1 MVLKLTT
8 TNQKLNLNTP
18 NKLTILRVFLSPLV
32 LLFLILDFPFH
43 NLVAM
48 AVFGAAALTDLF
60 DGRIARSRNLVTN
73 LGKFLDPIADKM
85 LTTAAFLGFLVIG
98 RLDVWA
104 VMLVLTREFMVAT
117 IRMLAA
123 KDDVVV
129 AADFAGKAKTVAQFV
144 SILFLFAAL
153 EFASWQD
160 TLLAGSALPDSLF
173 SIPLIVGHALI
184 WVSVV
189 LTVISGC
196 QYVWSYRRYLMDSA
210 EEN

>member
-1 MVLKLTT
+1 M
-8 TNQKLNLNTP
+8 TNAKPKLNLNTP
-18 NKLTILRVFLSPLV
+18 NKLTILRVILSPLV
-32 LLFLILDFPFH
+32 LLFLLWDFPFH
-43 NLVAM
+43 NLTAM

-60 DGRIARSRNLVTN
+60 DGRIARSRGLITN

-144 SILFLFAAL
+144 SILFMFTAL

-160 TLLAGSALPDSLF
+160 TLLAGFAPPDAVF
-173 SIPLIVGHALI
+173 SVPLLIGHILI

-196 QYVWSYRRYLMDSA
+196 QYVYSYRRYLMD
-210 EEN
+210 EN

>member
-104 VMLVLTREFMVAT
+104 VMLGM
-117 IRMLAA
+117 
-123 KDDVVV
+123 
-129 AADFAGKAKTVAQFV
+129 
-144 SILFLFAAL
+144 
-153 EFASWQD
+153 
-160 TLLAGSALPDSLF
+160 
-173 SIPLIVGHALI
+173 
-184 WVSVV
+184 
-189 LTVISGC
+189 
-196 QYVWSYRRYLMDSA
+196 
-210 EEN
+210 

>member
-1 MVLKLTT
+1 M
-8 TNQKLNLNTP
+8 NLNTP
-18 NKLTILRVFLSPLV
+18 NKLTIARVILSPVV
-32 LLFLILDFPFH
+32 LLLLLWDFPFH
-43 NLVAM
+43 HLAAM

-60 DGRIARSRNLVTN
+60 DGRIARSRGLITN

-85 LTTAAFLGFLVIG
+85 LTTAAFLGFLVLG

-144 SILFLFAAL
+144 AILFMFTAL

-160 TLLAGSALPDSLF
+160 TLLSGLELPGLVF
-173 SIPLIVGHALI
+173 SVPLVIGHILV

-189 LTVISGC
+189 LTVLSGC
-196 QYVWSYRRYLMDSA
+196 QYVYSYRRYLAD
-210 EEN
+210 EN